1 MKLAVIYE
9 GRALDWPSYRLLK
22 GIKERGWEGKAIP
35 VSLISARIGGKPTFR
50 AGKKLLDD
58 LDGAFLRAIGMV
70 VTTDHLLRR
79 LDVLEHMENDGITI
93 MNPTKALRV
102 ARDKYL
108 SLMTLD
114 KAGIAVPK
122 TVVTEDLVVAWEAIK
137 EFKDCVIKPIIGS
150 RGYGSIRVSDP
161 DVAFRILRTLASF
174 GQTLYIQEYVPKPD
188 RDIRAFVVGEEV
200 LVSMYRMAPPNEWR
214 TNIAQ
219 GGRGDLCKLSSEDEK
234 IAIGAVKALGLWYG
248 GVDLIEGPE
257 KLLVSEVNGSPD
269 WRGLLEATNI
279 DVTDRIISFITSKIK
294 K

>member
-9 GRALDWPSYRLLK
+9 GRALDWPSHRLLK
-22 GIKERGWEGKAIP
+22 GIKGRGWDGKAVP
-35 VSLISARIGGKPTFR
+35 VSLISARIGGKPNFQ
-50 AGKKLLDD
+50 AGRKPLDD
-58 LDGAFLRAIGMV
+58 LNGAFLRAIGITV
-70 VTTDHLLRR
+70 SIDHLLRR
-79 LDVLEHMENDGITI
+79 FDVLEHMERSGITV
-93 MNPTKALRV
+93 MNPTKTLRV

-122 TVVTEDLVVAWEAIK
+122 TVVTEDLAVAWEAVK
-137 EFKDCVIKPIIGS
+137 EFKDCVIKPIVGS
-150 RGYGSIRVSDP
+150 RGYGSIKVSDP

-174 GQTLYIQEYVPKPD
+174 SQTLYIQEYVPKPN
-188 RDIRAFVVGEEV
+188 RDIRAFVIGEEV
-200 LVSMYRMAPPNEWR
+200 PVSMYRIAPPNEWR

-219 GGRGDLCKLSSEDEK
+219 GGKGALCELSNEGAK
-234 IAIGAVKALGLWYG
+234 IAVEAVKALNLWYG
-248 GVDLIEGPE
+248 GVDLIEGPD

-279 DVTDRIISFITSKIK
+279 DVTDKIIDFMISKIK